1 MNKRIFQASLLAWLL
16 LPTAHLYAQSVADPN
31 FHYEIMSP
39 RYSEGKGPVVLYDEG
54 HNNPLSLQ
62 GQYAAFAHVL
72 EADGYRLATQRETIT
87 MEHLL
92 NARIFVTVNA
102 LYDMEN
108 WNLPT
113 GNVYT
118 DEEVETLY
126 QWVHQHGGALFLITD
141 HMPSAGSVSNL
152 AARFGFNLI
161 NGSAQ
166 RKDGQPEIFSRS
178 RGNLTANPI
187 TDVKGFEID
196 SIRCWGGAGFFP
208 PPEAIIVSA
217 LGEDYEVFLPSE
229 VSEIYHPIA
238 ASVPKITGT
247 GLANGAILQFGRGK
261 VFLFADG
268 APFTAQL
275 EGIKSVKRGMNHPD
289 ATQNAQFLMNI
300 IHWLDAPY

>member
-1 MNKRIFQASLLAWLL
+1 MNYSRFQALLWMGLL
-16 LPTAHLYAQSVADPN
+16 FSCTQLFAQSVADPN
-31 FHYEIMSP
+31 FRPAIMHP
-39 RYSEGKGPVVLYDEG
+39 RYVEGKGPIILYDEG
-54 HNNPLSLQ
+54 HNNPLSLT
-62 GQYAAFAHVL
+62 GQYAAFANVL

-87 MEHLL
+87 MGTLL
-92 NARIFVTVNA
+92 NARVFVTVNA
-102 LYDMEN
+102 LYDLEN

-126 QWVHQHGGALFLITD
+126 HWVHQHGGALFLITD
-141 HMPSAGSVSNL
+141 HMPSAGSVGNL

-166 RKDGQPEIFSRS
+166 RKDGQPEIFSRT

-217 LGEDYEVFLPSE
+217 LGEDYEIFLPSE
-229 VSEIYHPIA
+229 VSEVYHPIA
-238 ASVPKITGT
+238 ASVPKITGM
-247 GLANGAILQFGRGK
+247 GLANGAILQCGRGR

-275 EGIKSVKRGMNHPD
+275 EGIKSNKRGMNHPD
-289 ATQNAQFLMNI
+289 AAQNAQFLLNI
-300 IHWLDAPY
+300 IHWLDAQH

>member
-1 MNKRIFQASLLAWLL
+1 MNSWIVQASLLSWLL
-16 LPTAHLYAQSVADPN
+16 LPTDHLSAQSVADPD
-31 FHYEIMSP
+31 FHYEIMNP
-39 RYSEGKGPVVLYDEG
+39 RYTKGKGPVILYDEG
-54 HNNPLSLQ
+54 HNNPLGLR

-72 EADGYRLATQRETIT
+72 EADGYRLATHRETIT
-87 MEHLL
+87 MEPLL
-92 NARIFVTVNA
+92 NARVFVTVNA

-152 AARFGFNLI
+152 AARFRFNLI

-166 RKDGQPEIFSRS
+166 RKDGQPEIFSRK

-196 SIRCWGGAGFFP
+196 SIRCWGGAGFFA
-208 PPEAIIVSA
+208 PPEATIVSA
-217 LGEDYEVFLPSE
+217 LGEDYEVFLPSK
-229 VSEIYHPIA
+229 VSDSYHPIA
-238 ASVPKITGT
+238 ASVPKITGM
-247 GLANGAILQFGRGK
+247 GLANGAILQCGRGR

-275 EGIKSVKRGMNHPD
+275 EGIKSSKRGMNHPD
-289 ATQNAQFLMNI
+289 ATQNAQFLLNI
-300 IHWLDAPY
+300 IHWLDTPN

>member
-1 MNKRIFQASLLAWLL
+1 MNNLVFQAGLMIWLL
-16 LPTAHLYAQSVADPN
+16 LPTVYLSAQSVADPD
-31 FHYEIMSP
+31 FLFEIMSP
-39 RYSEGKGPVVLYDEG
+39 LYIEGKGPVVLYDEG
-54 HNNPLSLQ
+54 HNNPLSLK

-72 EADGYRLATQRETIT
+72 EADGYRLTTQRETIT
-87 MEHLL
+87 METLL
-92 NARIFVTVNA
+92 NARVFVTVNA
-102 LYDMEN
+102 LYDLEN

-118 DEEVETLY
+118 NEEVETLY
-126 QWVHQHGGALFLITD
+126 NWVHQHGGALFLITD

-166 RKDGQPEIFSRS
+166 RKDGQPEIFSRA

-187 TDVKGFEID
+187 TDVEGFAID

-217 LGEDYEVFLPSE
+217 LGEDYEIFLPSE
-229 VSEIYHPIA
+229 VSEVYHPIA
-238 ASVPKITGT
+238 ASVPKITGI
-247 GLANGAILQFGRGK
+247 GLANGAILQCGRGR

-275 EGIKSVKRGMNHPD
+275 QGIKSNKRGMNHPD
-289 ATQNAQFLMNI
+289 ATQNAQFLLNI

>member
-1 MNKRIFQASLLAWLL
+1 MNSWIVQAGLLSWLL
-16 LPTAHLYAQSVADPN
+16 LPTAHLSAQSVADPD
-31 FHYEIMSP
+31 FHYEIMNP
-39 RYSEGKGPVVLYDEG
+39 RYIGGKGPVVLYDEG
-54 HNNPLSLQ
+54 HNNPLSLK

-72 EADGYRLATQRETIT
+72 EADGYRLETHRQTIT
-87 MEHLL
+87 TETLL
-92 NARIFVTVNA
+92 NARVFVTVNA

-166 RKDGQPEIFSRS
+166 RKDGQPEIFSRA

-187 TDVKGFEID
+187 TDVNGFEID

-229 VSEIYHPIA
+229 VSDIYHPIA

-247 GLANGAILQFGRGK
+247 GLANGAILQCGRGS

-275 EGIKSVKRGMNHPD
+275 EGIKSGKRGMNHPD
-289 ATQNAQFLMNI
+289 ATQHAQFLLNI
-300 IHWLDAPY
+300 IHWLDTPY